1 MQSQLAL
8 KQARLV
14 QQYSALN
21 AQLQTMGQAS
31 SALANALASLQNG

>member
-1 MQSQLAL
+1 MQAQLDL

-21 AQLQTMGQAS
+21 AQLQTLGQQS
-31 SALANALASLQNG
+31 TALANALAALPK